1 MFYEYPKDFKA
12 VEPAPGF
19 FVHAVSGQNLMI
31 CEVILQPRSE
41 SPLHSHPY
49 EEMAIIIEGAFE
61 MTMGDEKKLLKKGD
75 VFLAPPGIV
84 HGGITHDEKTI
95 MISAFSPPRE
105 DYR

>member
-1 MFYEYPKDFKA
+1 
-12 VEPAPGF
+12 
-19 FVHAVSGQNLMI
+19 
-31 CEVILQPRSE
+31 
-41 SPLHSHPY
+41 
-49 EEMAIIIEGAFE
+49 MAIIIEGAFE